1 MSVWKRDEENSNV
14 LNPIGISRIKEVE
27 QQLDVLLPTLYVEMI
42 LEQNGGEIIYN
53 ACPSPVPTVWGEDFV
68 KVDSIMGIEE
78 DGGIL
83 VSDQYINE
91 WDMPKNLILLNGDGH
106 TWIALDYRKN
116 KEIPPVIFIDNE
128 REQIIEL
135 ALNFES
141 FIKKIIT
148 VEESGFDV
156 KVEIED
162 MPTYSENE
170 IIKEIKTTD
179 LIKLIDIIGMMS
191 YSYNQKFTFEQYEK
205 LLCHSESEVRI
216 AIAYQLYNLLM
227 LNEVTEIKNFRELV
241 RCLSKDNDSQVTSYY
256 DFINEELKNRFA

>member
-14 LNPIGISRIKEVE
+14 FNPIGVSRIKEVE
-27 QQLDVLLPTLYVEMI
+27 QQLGVLLPILYVEMI

-53 ACPSPVPTVWGEDFV
+53 ACPSSVPTIWGEDFV

-91 WDMPKNLILLNGDGH
+91 WGMPKNLILLNGDGH
-106 TWIALDYRKN
+106 TWIALDYKKN
-116 KEIPPVIFIDNE
+116 KEIPPVIFMNNE
-128 REQIIEL
+128 GEQIIEL

-141 FIKKIIT
+141 FIEKLIT
-148 VEESGFDV
+148 VEESDFDV

-162 MPTYSENE
+162 MPTYTENE

-179 LIKLIDIIGMMS
+179 LTKLIDMIAMMS

-205 LLCHSESEVRI
+205 LLCHSQLEVRI

-241 RCLSKDNDSQVTSYY
+241 RCLSNDIDSQVTSYY
-256 DFINEELKNRFA
+256 DFINEGLKNRFS

>member
-27 QQLDVLLPTLYVEMI
+27 HQLGVLLPTLYVEMI

-53 ACPSPVPTVWGEDFV
+53 ACPSPVPTVWGEKYV

-91 WDMPKNLILLNGDGH
+91 WGMPKNLILLNGDGH

-116 KEIPPVIFIDNE
+116 KEFPSVIFIDNE

-135 ALNFES
+135 ALNYES
-141 FIKKIIT
+141 FIKKLMT
-148 VEESGFDV
+148 VEESDFDV
-156 KVEIED
+156 NVEIVD

-191 YSYNQKFTFEQYEK
+191 YTYNQKFTFEQYKK
-205 LLCHSESEVRI
+205 LLCHSQSEVRI

-227 LNEVTEIKNFRELV
+227 LNEVTEMKNLRELV
-241 RCLSKDNDSQVTSYY
+241 RCLSKDKDSEVTSYY